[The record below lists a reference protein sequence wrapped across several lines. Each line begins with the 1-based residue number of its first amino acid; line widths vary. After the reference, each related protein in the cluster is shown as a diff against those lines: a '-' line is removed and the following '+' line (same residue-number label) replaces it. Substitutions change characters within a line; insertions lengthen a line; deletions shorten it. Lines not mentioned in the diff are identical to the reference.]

1 MSPIIR
7 KVSEEKIEKT
17 NIKVEIETSHNLEK
31 VEVIQYEQS
40 NVIKTEESPIFETIE
55 EKHHQE
61 SETKLE
67 FSEESKIINE
77 FSKEPIQPEEPKEP
91 EVDLIEQEMKK
102 TLLSIT
108 AMKDEGNRLFK
119 NGEFQKSEDAYNKGV
134 NEVENYINNNKN
146 LLEVSNVDS
155 KYKEILEDI
164 NKQRKFLF
172 SNMANAL
179 QKQKK
184 YMDVIRIDQFVK

>member
-1 MSPIIR
+1 
-7 KVSEEKIEKT
+7 
-17 NIKVEIETSHNLEK
+17 
-31 VEVIQYEQS
+31 
-40 NVIKTEESPIFETIE
+40 
-55 EKHHQE
+55 
-61 SETKLE
+61 
-67 FSEESKIINE
+67 
-77 FSKEPIQPEEPKEP
+77 
-91 EVDLIEQEMKK
+91 
-102 TLLSIT
+102 
-108 AMKDEGNRLFK
+108 MKDEGNRLFK
-119 NGEFQKSEDAYNKGV
+119 NGEFQKSEDVYNKGV
-134 NEVENYINNNKN
+134 NEVENYLNNNKN